1 MFITY
6 LFRQKLTFAGL
17 QTLKVRILLLIW
29 MTVSLTAACD
39 NNDSNSPEVITDC
52 HTTLQSAFKPHAV
65 WMKSVHHV
73 RLLDGIVTTD
83 GRRVKNGLLVRT
95 ESLDNITESDLIRL
109 ADSLGVRNVLDLRT
123 HHRTHHRA
131 HRHPDTLYPAYG
143 ITLTRLPLLNTA
155 NEVYLKLRFPD
166 MDEEHL
172 LKAATDARA
181 AAMASALYEELL
193 TSRHCQQQ
201 LAGFIRYVATIDNG
215 AVLWHCDIGR
225 DRTGVASAL
234 LLLALGVDKSTVI
247 ADFEWGVLLASGY
260 DATTR
265 PDTLSLCTQHF
276 SQLLY
281 TIEQRYGT
289 LDAYLR
295 QIGITE
301 GDIRSLQ
308 QHFLEPY

>member
-6 LFRQKLTFAGL
+6 LCRQKLTFAGL
-17 QTLKVRILLLIW
+17 QTLKVHVLLLIW
-29 MTVSLTAACD
+29 VTVSLTAACD
-39 NNDSNSPEVITDC
+39 NNDSNNPEVVADC
-52 HTTLQSAFKPHAV
+52 HTTLQSTFKPHAV

-73 RLLDGIVTTD
+73 RLLDGIVTAD
-83 GRRVKNGLLVRT
+83 GRRVRSELLVRT
-95 ESLDNITESDLIRL
+95 ASLAGITDSDLIRL
-109 ADSLGVRNVLDLRT
+109 ADSLGVRNVIDLRT
-123 HHRTHHRA
+123 NHRA
-131 HRHPDTLYPAYG
+131 HQHPDTLYPAYG
-143 ITLTRLPLLNTA
+143 ITLTHLPLLNTA
-155 NEVYLKLRFPD
+155 NEFYLKLRFPD

-172 LKAATDARA
+172 LKAATEARA

-201 LAGFIRYVATIDNG
+201 LASFIRHVAAVENG
-215 AVLWHCDIGR
+215 AVLWHCTIGR

-234 LLLALGVDKSTVI
+234 LLLALGVDKSTVV

-260 DATTR
+260 DAATR

-289 LDAYLR
+289 FDAYLR